1 MNARPNGSS
10 GRAFGQMCKS
20 VKSALKKNPPAKA
33 RGHLK
38 PYFRKNLNKGA
49 VDFILFP

>member
-1 MNARPNGSS
+1 MPVRTVHPVGHSD
-10 GRAFGQMCKS
+10 RCVKS